1 MVRNRPRFA
10 VGVGHKEVP
19 VTQLRK
25 KVLEELERR
34 NYSQAT
40 ARTYIG
46 AIRSFAEY
54 FHRSP
59 DKLGIEHI
67 RQYQVHLFEK
77 KKLASHTVMVQMCAL
92 RFLYL
97 KVLKRRYQ
105 RDDLPLPKTPSRLP
119 LVLSPEEVDQLIE
132 GAVNLRHRTILMT
145 LYSTGMRRAEI
156 CRLQTQDIDSAR
168 MMIHIREGKGRKDR
182 DIPLSETLLAQLR
195 TWWRSLR
202 DKSSPWLFPSHQH
215 KLCGQPMSDKTVW
228 HACLYAARRAG
239 IDKPIHPHTLRHS
252 FATHLVEAGTDLY
265 TVMRLLGHADL
276 RDTEVYIHLSKRHL
290 QAPINPLDALQRV
303 NGSAAGPVAS

>member
-1 MVRNRPRFA
+1 M
-10 VGVGHKEVP
+10 
-19 VTQLRK
+19 TQLRK

-40 ARTYIG
+40 ARAYVG
-46 AIRSFAEY
+46 AMARFAEY

-59 DKLGIEHI
+59 DQLGTEQI
-67 RQYQVHLFEK
+67 RQYQIHLFAE
-77 KKLASHTVMVQMCAL
+77 KKLAPHTVMVEMCAL

-97 KVLKRRYQ
+97 KVLKRPFR

-119 LVLSPEEVDQLIE
+119 LVLSPEEAAQLIE

-145 LYSTGMRRAEI
+145 LYATGMRRAEI
-156 CRLQTQDIDSAR
+156 CRLQIQDIDSAR
-168 MMIHIREGKGRKDR
+168 MMIHVRQGKGGKDR

-195 TWWRSLR
+195 TWWRSLSG
-202 DKSSPWLFPSHQH
+202 KSSSWLFPSDQER
-215 KLCGQPMSDKTVW
+215 LAGQAMSDKTVW
-228 HACLYAARRAG
+228 HACRFAALRAG
-239 IDKPIHPHTLRHS
+239 IAKPIHPHTLRHS

-290 QAPINPLDALQRV
+290 QAPTNPLDALQRV
-303 NGSAAGPVAS
+303 PRTTAGPVAS

>member
-1 MVRNRPRFA
+1 
-10 VGVGHKEVP
+10 

-40 ARTYIG
+40 VRVYV
-46 AIRSFAEY
+46 RSIQQFAEH
-54 FHRSP
+54 FDLSP
-59 DKLGIEHI
+59 DQLGIEHV
-67 RQYQVHLFEK
+67 RQYQVHLFEE
-77 KKLASHTVMVQMCAL
+77 KKLLPHTVMAQTCAL

-97 KVLKRRYQ
+97 KVLRRPFE
-105 RDDLPLPKTPSRLP
+105 RDDLPLPKVPRRLP
-119 LVLSPEEVDQLIE
+119 IILSPEEVARLIE
-132 GAVNLRHRTILMT
+132 GAANLRHRTILMT

-156 CRLQTQDIDSAR
+156 CRLQVTDIDSAR
-168 MMIHIREGKGRKDR
+168 MMIHVREGKGRKDR
-182 DIPLSETLLAQLR
+182 DIPLSDTLLTQLR

-202 DKSSPWLFPSHQH
+202 DKSSPWLFPSHQLKRH
-215 KLCGQPMSDKTVW
+215 GQPMSDKTVW

-239 IDKPIHPHTLRHS
+239 ITKPVHPHTLRHC

-276 RDTEVYIHLSKRHL
+276 SDTEVYIHLSKRHL
-290 QAPINPLDALQRV
+290 QAPTNPLDALQRV
-303 NGSAAGPVAS
+303 NRTATGTVVP